1 MDKYRKLASNTV
13 ILAAGQFSSRFL
25 VIIMMRFYTGMLST
39 DGYGTV
45 GLIID
50 ACVIIMAIVTLS
62 VNESIIRFGL
72 DSKYDKAQVFSIG
85 LSTVF
90 GGLAVFAL
98 IAPFLNRV
106 AMFEGY
112 AVWLYFYVFFGSIK
126 SCLSL
131 FVRSAGYV
139 RLFAF
144 DGLFTTVMNISFNL
158 LFMWGFGMGV
168 RGFLLSV
175 ILADA
180 ASIVFVFTAAKLKR
194 YVRLFGIDKHL
205 RGSMYRFCLPLIPTA
220 VMWWVT
226 GVSAGFFIEAYMGID
241 YTGLYKA
248 AFRLPNIIVIISV
261 IFSQAWNM
269 SAITENNS
277 RTVARFYTNVF
288 NIFQSAIYIMSAG
301 LLLVIRPAL
310 QIMTA
315 DEFGDAY
322 RISSILIMAVIF
334 TCFSTFTGSVYVAS
348 KKSMR
353 SMLTAFIGAALNIVL
368 NIVFI
373 PLWGLYGA
381 AFAILVSYTAVFI
394 VRAVD
399 SRKIVR
405 MDLKLGK
412 MIVNMLVLAVMTVIV
427 LRTENDIWYY
437 GGLSG
442 LFLLSFLFNFGA
454 GVSAVKMVLGKGKTN
469 VAPSPPKKQ

>member
-25 VIIMMRFYTGMLST
+25 VIIMMRFYTGML
-39 DGYGTV
+39 GPGNYGTV

-50 ACVIIMAIVTLS
+50 ACVIIMAVVTLS
-62 VNESIIRFGL
+62 INESIIRFGL
-72 DSKYDKAQVFSIG
+72 DAKYDKAQVFSIG
-85 LSTVF
+85 MSTVL
-90 GGLAVFAL
+90 GGLAVFAI
-98 IAPFLNRV
+98 IAPLLNRI
-106 AMFEGY
+106 AIFEGY
-112 AVWLYFYVFFGSIK
+112 ALWLYFYVFFGSIK
-126 SCLSL
+126 SCCSL

-144 DGLFTTVMNISFNL
+144 DGLFTTVMNICFNL
-158 LFMWGFGMGV
+158 LFMWVLGMGIH
-168 RGFLLSV
+168 GFLLSV

-180 ASIVFVFTAAKLKR
+180 ASIVFVSAAANLKQ
-194 YVRLFGIDKHL
+194 YIRLFGQDRYL

-220 VMWWVT
+220 VMWWIT
-226 GVSAGFFIEAYMGID
+226 GVSAGFFIESFMTVSDTGI
-241 YTGLYKA
+241 YKA

-277 RTVARFYTNVF
+277 RTVAKFYTNVF
-288 NIFQSAIYIMSAG
+288 NIFQSAIYIMAAG

-315 DEFGDAY
+315 DEFADAY
-322 RISSILIMAVIF
+322 RISAILIMAVVF

-348 KKSMR
+348 KKSVR
-353 SMLTAFIGAALNIVL
+353 SLVTALVGAVL
-368 NIVFI
+368 NIGLNFLLI
-373 PLWGLYGA
+373 PIWGLYGA
-381 AFAILVSYTAVFI
+381 GASILISYAAVFV

-405 MDLKLGK
+405 MDLKLAK
-412 MIVNMLVLAVMTVIV
+412 MFVNSLILAAMVAVVLVVESTAV
-427 LRTENDIWYY
+427 YY
-437 GGLSG
+437 GTLAG
-442 LFLLSFLFNFGA
+442 LFGFSVLINFGA
-454 GVSAVKMVLGKGKTN
+454 GLAAVRMVMNRKK
-469 VAPSPPKKQ
+469 PSRDADEKAE

>member
-1 MDKYRKLASNTV
+1 
-13 ILAAGQFSSRFL
+13 
-25 VIIMMRFYTGMLST
+25 MMRFYTGMLST

-72 DSKYDKAQVFSIG
+72 DTKYDKAQVFSIG
-85 LSTVF
+85 LTTVF
-90 GGLAVFAL
+90 GGLAAFAL
-98 IAPFLNRV
+98 IVPFLSRV
-106 AMFEGY
+106 PMFGGY

-126 SCLSL
+126 SCCSL

-144 DGLFTTVMNISFNL
+144 DGLFTTIMNIGFNL
-158 LFMWGFGMGV
+158 LFMWGLDMGV

-180 ASIVFVFTAAKLKR
+180 CSILFVFTTANLKR

-226 GVSAGFFIEAYMGID
+226 GVSAGFFIEAMLGID
-241 YTGLYKA
+241 YTGVYKA

-277 RTVARFYTNVF
+277 RTVAKFYTNVF
-288 NIFQSAIYIMSAG
+288 DIFQSAIYIMAAG
-301 LLLVIRPAL
+301 LLLVIRPL
-310 QIMTA
+310 LKLMTA
-315 DEFGDAY
+315 NEFEGAY
-322 RISSILIMAVIF
+322 RISAILIMAVVF

-348 KKSMR
+348 KRSLR
-353 SMLTAFIGAALNIVL
+353 SMSTALIGAVL
-368 NIVFI
+368 NLILNVVLI
-373 PLWGLYGA
+373 PEWGLYGA
-381 AFAILVSYTAVFI
+381 AASILISYAAVFV
-394 VRAVD
+394 VRAAD

-405 MDLKLGK
+405 MDLRLAK
-412 MIVNMLVLAVMTVIV
+412 MFVNTLILSAMVIIVLSADNVVMYYAMLAVLFGFALVI
-427 LRTENDIWYY
+427 
-437 GGLSG
+437 
-442 LFLLSFLFNFGA
+442 NFGA
-454 GVSAVKMVLGKGKTN
+454 AVGVVQMMRN
-469 VAPSPPKKQ
+469 KKSLE